1 MVMNTDSLTQV
12 KLLKMSG
19 MVKTFP
25 GVKALRGVTVELFK
39 GEILALLGENGAGK
53 STLIKILAGAFQPD
67 AGVIFIDGK
76 QLKIKGPADSR
87 NAGIAVIHQEFS
99 LVAGLNA
106 IENIFLAKPLQTY
119 SVIHLQQEYS
129 KAKELL
135 AKLGADFDPRTPC
148 RLLSVAQMQL
158 VEIAKALSDKASIL
172 VLDEPTA
179 ALTPRETSR
188 LFILLDQ
195 LKKVGMGIIYVSHR
209 LDEVFKIADRMQVLR
224 DGAEVATSAANAT
237 TQSQIIKWM
246 VGREIEPSRISKNE
260 GAGKVVIRALGLTH
274 GLKVRNVSLEI
285 CEGEILGLTGLVG
298 SGRTEVAR
306 ILAGADIPEKG
317 EISIEGRKLNLRSV
331 REAIGEGIFLLT
343 EDRKNQG
350 LFLNRPVHENFSI
363 ASLFRFAYFG
373 MINKAREMKA
383 FLSHKD
389 SMGIRVASPLI
400 KVGNLSGGN
409 QQKVLLARWLERKGK
424 VFLLDEPT
432 RGVDVGAK
440 EEIYLLLRKLA
451 AAGNAILL
459 ISSELPEVL
468 ALSDRI
474 LVMHEGRIQGEI
486 TDVAKATQE
495 QIMELAIQ

>member
-1 MVMNTDSLTQV
+1 MNPEPLKQI
-12 KLLKMSG
+12 KLLKMVG

-25 GVKALRGVTVELFK
+25 GVKALRGVTVELAK

-67 AGVIFIDGK
+67 TGDIFVDGQ
-76 QLKIKGPADSR
+76 QLKMQGPTDSR

-99 LVAGLNA
+99 LIAGLTA
-106 IENIFLAKPLQTY
+106 SENIFLAKPLQTY
-119 SVIHLQQEYS
+119 SFIHLQQEYV

-135 AKLGADFDPRTPC
+135 DKLGADFDPRTPC

-195 LKKVGMGIIYVSHR
+195 LKKSGLGIIYVSHR
-209 LDEVFKIADRMQVLR
+209 LDEVFQIADRMQVLR
-224 DGAEVATSAANAT
+224 DGAEVATTAANAT
-237 TQSQIIKWM
+237 TQTQIIKWM
-246 VGREIEPSRISKNE
+246 VGRDIEQSGVSKKE
-260 GAGKVVIRALGLTH
+260 VSGKVVMSAKGLTK
-274 GLKVRNVSLEI
+274 GVKVKNVSLEI
-285 CEGEILGLTGLVG
+285 REGEILGLTGLVG

-331 REAIGEGIFLLT
+331 SEAISQGIFLLT

-350 LFLNRPVHENFSI
+350 LFLDRPVHENFSI

-373 MINKAREMKA
+373 MINKAKEIKA
-383 FLSHKD
+383 FLNHKD
-389 SMGIRVASPLI
+389 SMGIRVSSPLI
-400 KVGNLSGGN
+400 RVGNLSGGN
-409 QQKVLLARWLERKGK
+409 QQKVLLARWLERKGR

-451 AAGNAILL
+451 AEGNAILL

-474 LVMHEGRIQGEI
+474 LVMHEGQIKGEI
-486 TDVAKATQE
+486 KDVANATQE

>member
-1 MVMNTDSLTQV
+1 MNPETLKQTI
-12 KLLKMSG
+12 LLKMVG

-25 GVKALRGVTVELFK
+25 GVKALRGVTVELAK

-67 AGVIFIDGK
+67 TGDIFVDGQ
-76 QLKIKGPADSR
+76 QLKMQGPSDSR

-99 LVAGLNA
+99 LIAGLSA
-106 IENIFLAKPLQTY
+106 SENIFLAKPLQTY
-119 SVIHLQQEYS
+119 SFIHLQQEYV

-135 AKLGADFDPRTPC
+135 DKLGADFDPRTPC

-195 LKKVGMGIIYVSHR
+195 LKKSGMGIIYVSHR
-209 LDEVFKIADRMQVLR
+209 LDEVFQIADRMQVLR
-224 DGAEVATSAANAT
+224 DGAEVATTAANAT
-237 TQSQIIKWM
+237 TQTQIIKWM
-246 VGREIEPSRISKNE
+246 VGRDIEQSGVSKKE
-260 GAGKVVIRALGLTH
+260 VGGKVVMSAKGLTK
-274 GLKVRNVSLEI
+274 GVKVKNVSLEI
-285 CEGEILGLTGLVG
+285 REGEILGLTGLVG

-331 REAIGEGIFLLT
+331 SEAIGLGIFLLT

-350 LFLNRPVHENFSI
+350 LFLDRPVHENFSI

-373 MINKAREMKA
+373 MINKAREIKA

-389 SMGIRVASPLI
+389 SMGIRVSSPLI
-400 KVGNLSGGN
+400 RVGNLSGGN

-451 AAGNAILL
+451 AEGNAILL

-474 LVMHEGRIQGEI
+474 LVMHEGQIKGEI
-486 TDVAKATQE
+486 KDVAKATQE

>member
-1 MVMNTDSLTQV
+1 MNPETLKQTI
-12 KLLKMSG
+12 LLKMVG

-25 GVKALRGVTVELFK
+25 GVKALRGVTVELAK

-67 AGVIFIDGK
+67 TGDIFVDGQ
-76 QLKIKGPADSR
+76 QLKMQGPSDSR

-99 LVAGLNA
+99 LVAGLSA
-106 IENIFLAKPLQTY
+106 SENIFLAKPLQTY
-119 SVIHLQQEYS
+119 SFIHLQQEYV

-135 AKLGADFDPRTPC
+135 DKLGADFDPRTMC
-148 RLLSVAQMQL
+148 KRLSVAQMQL

-195 LKKVGMGIIYVSHR
+195 LKKSGMGIIYVSHR
-209 LDEVFKIADRMQVLR
+209 LDEVFQIADRMQVLR
-224 DGAEVATSAANAT
+224 DGAEVATTAANAT
-237 TQSQIIKWM
+237 TQTQIIKWM
-246 VGREIEPSRISKNE
+246 VGRDIEQSGVSKKE
-260 GAGKVVIRALGLTH
+260 VGGKVALSAKGLTN
-274 GLKVRNVSLEI
+274 GVKVKNVSLEI
-285 CEGEILGLTGLVG
+285 REGEILGLTGLVG

-331 REAIGEGIFLLT
+331 SEAIGLGIFLLT

-350 LFLNRPVHENFSI
+350 LFLDRPVHENFSI

-373 MINKAREMKA
+373 MINKAREIKA

-389 SMGIRVASPLI
+389 SMGIRVSSPLI
-400 KVGNLSGGN
+400 RVGNLSGGN

-451 AAGNAILL
+451 AEGNAILL

-474 LVMHEGRIQGEI
+474 LVMHEGQIKGEI
-486 TDVAKATQE
+486 KDVAKATQE

>member
-1 MVMNTDSLTQV
+1 MNPETLKQTI
-12 KLLKMSG
+12 LLKMVG

-25 GVKALRGVTVELFK
+25 GVKALRGVTVELAK

-67 AGVIFIDGK
+67 TGDIFVDGQ
-76 QLKIKGPADSR
+76 QLKMQGPADSR

-99 LVAGLNA
+99 LIAGLSA

-119 SVIHLQQEYS
+119 SFIHLQQEYV

-135 AKLGADFDPRTPC
+135 DKLGADFDPRTPC

-195 LKKVGMGIIYVSHR
+195 LKKSGMGIIYVSHR
-209 LDEVFKIADRMQVLR
+209 LDEVFQIADRMQVLR
-224 DGAEVATSAANAT
+224 DGAEVATTAANAT
-237 TQSQIIKWM
+237 TQTQIIKWM
-246 VGREIEPSRISKNE
+246 VGRDIEQSGVSKKE
-260 GAGKVVIRALGLTH
+260 VGGKVVLSAKGLTK
-274 GLKVRNVSLEI
+274 GVKVKNVSLEI
-285 CEGEILGLTGLVG
+285 REGEILGLTGLVG

-317 EISIEGRKLNLRSV
+317 EISIAGRKLNLRSV
-331 REAIGEGIFLLT
+331 SEAIGLGIFLLT

-350 LFLNRPVHENFSI
+350 LFLDRPVHENFSI

-373 MINKAREMKA
+373 IINKAKEIKA
-383 FLSHKD
+383 FLNHKD
-389 SMGIRVASPLI
+389 SMGIRVSSPLI
-400 KVGNLSGGN
+400 RVGNLSGGN

-451 AAGNAILL
+451 AEGNAILL

-474 LVMHEGRIQGEI
+474 LVMHEGQIKGEI
-486 TDVAKATQE
+486 KDVAKATQE

>member
-1 MVMNTDSLTQV
+1 MNPETLKQTR
-12 KLLKMSG
+12 LLKMVG

-25 GVKALRGVTVELFK
+25 GVKALRGVTVELAK

-67 AGVIFIDGK
+67 TGDIFVDGQ
-76 QLKIKGPADSR
+76 QLKMQGPADSR

-99 LVAGLNA
+99 LIASLSA
-106 IENIFLAKPLQTY
+106 SENIFLAKPLQTY

-135 AKLGADFDPRTPC
+135 HKLGADFDPRTPC
-148 RLLSVAQMQL
+148 KLLSVAQMQL

-195 LKKVGMGIIYVSHR
+195 LKKSGMGIIYVSHR
-209 LDEVFKIADRMQVLR
+209 LDEVFQIADRMQVLR
-224 DGAEVATSAANAT
+224 DGAEVATTAANAT
-237 TQSQIIKWM
+237 TQTQIIKWM
-246 VGREIEPSRISKNE
+246 VGRDIEQSGVSKKE
-260 GAGKVVIRALGLTH
+260 VSGKVVISAKGLTN
-274 GLKVRNVSLEI
+274 GVKVKNVSLEI
-285 CEGEILGLTGLVG
+285 REGEILGLTGLVG

-317 EISIEGRKLNLRSV
+317 EISFDGRKLNLRSV
-331 REAIGEGIFLLT
+331 SEAIGQGIFLLT

-350 LFLNRPVHENFSI
+350 LFLDRPVHENFSI

-373 MINKAREMKA
+373 MINKAREIKA

-389 SMGIRVASPLI
+389 SMGIRVSSPLI
-400 KVGNLSGGN
+400 RVGNLSGGN

-451 AAGNAILL
+451 AEGNAILL

-474 LVMHEGRIQGEI
+474 LVMHEGQIKGEI
-486 TDVAKATQE
+486 NDVANATQE

>member
-1 MVMNTDSLTQV
+1 MNPETLKQT
-12 KLLKMSG
+12 KLLEMVG

-25 GVKALRGVTVELFK
+25 GVKALRGVTVELAK

-67 AGVIFIDGK
+67 TGDIFVDGQ
-76 QLKIKGPADSR
+76 QLKMQGPADSR

-99 LVAGLNA
+99 LIAGLSA

-119 SVIHLQQEYS
+119 SFIHLQQEYV

-135 AKLGADFDPRTPC
+135 DKLGADFDPRTPC

-195 LKKVGMGIIYVSHR
+195 LKKSGMGIIYVSHR
-209 LDEVFKIADRMQVLR
+209 LDEVFQIADRMQVLR
-224 DGAEVATSAANAT
+224 DGAEVATTAANAT
-237 TQSQIIKWM
+237 TQTQIIKWM
-246 VGREIEPSRISKNE
+246 VGRDIEQSGVSKKE
-260 GAGKVVIRALGLTH
+260 VGGKVALSAKGLTK
-274 GLKVRNVSLEI
+274 GAKVKNVSLEI
-285 CEGEILGLTGLVG
+285 REGEILGLTGLVG

-306 ILAGADIPEKG
+306 ILAGADMPEKG

-331 REAIGEGIFLLT
+331 SEAIGQGIFLLT

-350 LFLNRPVHENFSI
+350 LFLDRPVHENFSI

-373 MINKAREMKA
+373 MINKAREIKA

-389 SMGIRVASPLI
+389 SMGIRVSSPLI
-400 KVGNLSGGN
+400 RVGNLSGGN

-451 AAGNAILL
+451 AEGNAILL

-474 LVMHEGRIQGEI
+474 LVMHEGQIKGEI
-486 TDVAKATQE
+486 KDVAKATQE

>member
-1 MVMNTDSLTQV
+1 MNPETLKQTR
-12 KLLKMSG
+12 LLKMVG

-25 GVKALRGVTVELFK
+25 GVKALRGVTVELAK

-67 AGVIFIDGK
+67 TGDIFVDGQ
-76 QLKIKGPADSR
+76 QLKMQGPSDSR

-99 LVAGLNA
+99 LIAGLSA
-106 IENIFLAKPLQTY
+106 SENIFLAKPLQTY
-119 SVIHLQQEYS
+119 SFIHLQQEYS

-135 AKLGADFDPRTPC
+135 DKLGADFDPRTPC

-195 LKKVGMGIIYVSHR
+195 LKKSGMGIIYVSHR
-209 LDEVFKIADRMQVLR
+209 LDEVFQIADRMQVLR
-224 DGAEVATSAANAT
+224 DGAEVATTAANAT
-237 TQSQIIKWM
+237 TQTQIIKWM
-246 VGREIEPSRISKNE
+246 VGRDIEQSGVSKNE
-260 GAGKVVIRALGLTH
+260 VGGKVVLSAKGLTN
-274 GLKVRNVSLEI
+274 GVKVKNVSLEI
-285 CEGEILGLTGLVG
+285 REGEILGLTGLVG

-306 ILAGADIPEKG
+306 ILAGADIPENG

-331 REAIGEGIFLLT
+331 SEAIGQGIFLLT

-350 LFLNRPVHENFSI
+350 LFLDRPVHENFSI

-373 MINKAREMKA
+373 MINKAREIKA

-389 SMGIRVASPLI
+389 SMGIRVSSPLI
-400 KVGNLSGGN
+400 RVGNLSGGN

-451 AAGNAILL
+451 AEGNAILL

-474 LVMHEGRIQGEI
+474 LVMHEGQIKGEI
-486 TDVAKATQE
+486 KDVAKATQE

>member
-1 MVMNTDSLTQV
+1 MNPETLKQT
-12 KLLKMSG
+12 KLLEMVG

-25 GVKALRGVTVELFK
+25 GVKALRGVTIELAK

-67 AGVIFIDGK
+67 TGDIFVDGH
-76 QLKIKGPADSR
+76 QLKMQGPADSR
-87 NAGIAVIHQEFS
+87 NAGIAVIHQEFA
-99 LVAGLNA
+99 LVAGLSA
-106 IENIFLAKPLQTY
+106 SENIFLAKPLQTY
-119 SVIHLQQEYS
+119 SFIHLQQEYN

-135 AKLGADFDPRTPC
+135 DKLGADFDPRTPC

-188 LFILLDQ
+188 LFILLNQ
-195 LKKVGMGIIYVSHR
+195 LKKSGMGIIYVSHR
-209 LDEVFKIADRMQVLR
+209 LDEVFQIADRMQVLR
-224 DGAEVATSAANAT
+224 DGAEVATTAANAT
-237 TQSQIIKWM
+237 TQTQIIKWM
-246 VGREIEPSRISKNE
+246 VGRDIEQSGVSKKE
-260 GAGKVVIRALGLTH
+260 VGGKVAFSAKGLTK
-274 GLKVRNVSLEI
+274 GVKVKNVSLEI
-285 CEGEILGLTGLVG
+285 REGEILGLTGLVG

-306 ILAGADIPEKG
+306 ILAGADMPEKG

-331 REAIGEGIFLLT
+331 SEAIGQGIFLLT

-350 LFLNRPVHENFSI
+350 LFLDRPVHENFSI

-373 MINKAREMKA
+373 MINKAREIKA
-383 FLSHKD
+383 FLNHKD
-389 SMGIRVASPLI
+389 SMGIRVSSPLI
-400 KVGNLSGGN
+400 RVGNLSGGN

-451 AAGNAILL
+451 AEGNAILL
-459 ISSELPEVL
+459 ISSELLEVL

-474 LVMHEGRIQGEI
+474 LVMHEGQIKGEI
-486 TDVAKATQE
+486 KDVAKATQE
-495 QIMELAIQ
+495 QIMEIAIQ

>member
-1 MVMNTDSLTQV
+1 MNPETLKQTI
-12 KLLKMSG
+12 LLKMVG

-25 GVKALRGVTVELFK
+25 GVKALRGVTVELAK

-67 AGVIFIDGK
+67 TGDIFVDGQ
-76 QLKIKGPADSR
+76 QLKMQGPADSR

-99 LVAGLNA
+99 LIAGLSA
-106 IENIFLAKPLQTY
+106 SENIFLAKPLQTY
-119 SVIHLQQEYS
+119 SFIHLQQEYV

-135 AKLGADFDPRTPC
+135 DKLGADFDPRTPC

-195 LKKVGMGIIYVSHR
+195 LKKSGMGIIYVSHR
-209 LDEVFKIADRMQVLR
+209 LDEVFQIADRMQVLR
-224 DGAEVATSAANAT
+224 DGAEVATTAANAT
-237 TQSQIIKWM
+237 TQTQIIKWM
-246 VGREIEPSRISKNE
+246 VGRDIEQSGVSKKE
-260 GAGKVVIRALGLTH
+260 VGGKVVMSAKGLTK
-274 GLKVRNVSLEI
+274 GVKVKNVSLEI
-285 CEGEILGLTGLVG
+285 REGEILGLTGLVG

-331 REAIGEGIFLLT
+331 SEAIGLGIFLLT

-350 LFLNRPVHENFSI
+350 LFLDRPVHENFSI

-373 MINKAREMKA
+373 MINKAREIKA
-383 FLSHKD
+383 FLNHKD
-389 SMGIRVASPLI
+389 SMGIRVSSPLI
-400 KVGNLSGGN
+400 RVGNLSGGN

-451 AAGNAILL
+451 AEGNAILL

-474 LVMHEGRIQGEI
+474 LVMHEGQIKGEI
-486 TDVAKATQE
+486 KDVAKATQE

>member
-1 MVMNTDSLTQV
+1 MNPEPLKQI
-12 KLLKMSG
+12 KLLKMVG

-25 GVKALRGVTVELFK
+25 GVKALRGVTVELAK

-67 AGVIFIDGK
+67 TGDIFVDGQ
-76 QLKIKGPADSR
+76 QLKMQGPTDSR

-99 LVAGLNA
+99 LIAGLTA
-106 IENIFLAKPLQTY
+106 SENIFLAKPLQTY
-119 SVIHLQQEYS
+119 SFIHLQQEYV

-135 AKLGADFDPRTPC
+135 DKLGADFDPRTPC
-148 RLLSVAQMQL
+148 RLLSVAQMQI

-195 LKKVGMGIIYVSHR
+195 LKKSGLGIIYVSHR
-209 LDEVFKIADRMQVLR
+209 LDEVFQIADRMQVLR
-224 DGAEVATSAANAT
+224 DGAEVATTAANAT
-237 TQSQIIKWM
+237 TQTQIIKWM
-246 VGREIEPSRISKNE
+246 VGRDIEQSGVSKKE
-260 GAGKVVIRALGLTH
+260 VSGKVVMSAKGLTK
-274 GLKVRNVSLEI
+274 GVKVKNVSLEI
-285 CEGEILGLTGLVG
+285 REGEILGLTGLVG

-331 REAIGEGIFLLT
+331 SEAISQGIFLLT

-350 LFLNRPVHENFSI
+350 LFLDRPVHENFSI

-373 MINKAREMKA
+373 MINKAKEIKA
-383 FLSHKD
+383 FLNHKD
-389 SMGIRVASPLI
+389 SMGIRVSSPLI
-400 KVGNLSGGN
+400 RVGNLSGGN
-409 QQKVLLARWLERKGK
+409 QQKVLLARWLERKGR

-451 AAGNAILL
+451 AEGNAILL

-474 LVMHEGRIQGEI
+474 LVMHEGQIKGEI
-486 TDVAKATQE
+486 KDVAKATQE

>member
-1 MVMNTDSLTQV
+1 MNPQTLKQTR
-12 KLLKMSG
+12 LLKMVG

-25 GVKALRGVTVELFK
+25 GVKALRGVTVELAK

-67 AGVIFIDGK
+67 TGDIFVDGQ
-76 QLKIKGPADSR
+76 QLKMQGPADSR

-99 LVAGLNA
+99 LIAGLSA
-106 IENIFLAKPLQTY
+106 SENIFLAKPLQTY
-119 SVIHLQQEYS
+119 SVIHLQQEYV

-135 AKLGADFDPRTPC
+135 DKLGADFDPRTPC

-195 LKKVGMGIIYVSHR
+195 LKKSGMGIIYVSHR
-209 LDEVFKIADRMQVLR
+209 LDEVFQIADRMQVLR
-224 DGAEVATSAANAT
+224 DGAEVATTAANAT
-237 TQSQIIKWM
+237 TQTQIIKWM
-246 VGREIEPSRISKNE
+246 VGRDIEQSGVSKNE
-260 GAGKVVIRALGLTH
+260 VSGKVVISAKGLTN
-274 GLKVRNVSLEI
+274 GVKVKNVSLEI
-285 CEGEILGLTGLVG
+285 REGEILGLTGLVG

-331 REAIGEGIFLLT
+331 SEAIGQGIFLLT

-350 LFLNRPVHENFSI
+350 LFLDRPVHENFSI

-373 MINKAREMKA
+373 MINKAREIKA

-389 SMGIRVASPLI
+389 SMGIRVSSPLI
-400 KVGNLSGGN
+400 RVGNLSGGN

-451 AAGNAILL
+451 AEGNAILL

-474 LVMHEGRIQGEI
+474 LVMHEGQIKGEI
-486 TDVAKATQE
+486 KDVANATQE

>member
-1 MVMNTDSLTQV
+1 MNPETLKQTI
-12 KLLKMSG
+12 LLKMVG

-25 GVKALRGVTVELFK
+25 GVKALRGVTVELAK

-67 AGVIFIDGK
+67 TGDIFVDGQ
-76 QLKIKGPADSR
+76 QLKMQGPSDSR

-99 LVAGLNA
+99 LIAGLSA
-106 IENIFLAKPLQTY
+106 SENIFLAKPLQTY
-119 SVIHLQQEYS
+119 SFIHLQQEYV

-135 AKLGADFDPRTPC
+135 DKLGADFDPRTPC

-195 LKKVGMGIIYVSHR
+195 LKKSGMGIIYVSHR
-209 LDEVFKIADRMQVLR
+209 LDEVFQIADRMQVLR
-224 DGAEVATSAANAT
+224 DGAEVATTAANAT
-237 TQSQIIKWM
+237 TQTQIIKWM
-246 VGREIEPSRISKNE
+246 VGRDIEQSGVSKKE
-260 GAGKVVIRALGLTH
+260 VGGKVVMSAKGLTK
-274 GLKVRNVSLEI
+274 GVKVKNVSLEI
-285 CEGEILGLTGLVG
+285 REGEILGLTGLVG

-331 REAIGEGIFLLT
+331 SEAIGLGIFLLT

-350 LFLNRPVHENFSI
+350 LFLDRPVHENFSI

-373 MINKAREMKA
+373 MINKAREIKA
-383 FLSHKD
+383 FLNHKD
-389 SMGIRVASPLI
+389 SMGIRVSSPLI
-400 KVGNLSGGN
+400 RVGNLSGGN

-451 AAGNAILL
+451 AEGNAILL

-474 LVMHEGRIQGEI
+474 LVMHEGQIKGEI
-486 TDVAKATQE
+486 KDVAKATQE

>member
-1 MVMNTDSLTQV
+1 MNPETLKQT
-12 KLLKMSG
+12 KLLEMVG

-25 GVKALRGVTVELFK
+25 GVKALRGVTVELAK

-67 AGVIFIDGK
+67 TGDMFVDGQ
-76 QLKIKGPADSR
+76 QLKMQGPADSR
-87 NAGIAVIHQEFS
+87 NAGIAVIHQEFA
-99 LVAGLNA
+99 LVAGLSA
-106 IENIFLAKPLQTY
+106 SENIFLAKPLQTY
-119 SVIHLQQEYS
+119 SFIHLQQEYN

-135 AKLGADFDPRTPC
+135 DKLGADFDPRTPC

-195 LKKVGMGIIYVSHR
+195 LKKSGMGIIYVSHR
-209 LDEVFKIADRMQVLR
+209 LDEVFQIADRMQVLR
-224 DGAEVATSAANAT
+224 DGAEVATTAANST
-237 TQSQIIKWM
+237 TQTQIIKWM
-246 VGREIEPSRISKNE
+246 VGRDIEQSGVSKKE
-260 GAGKVVIRALGLTH
+260 VGGKVALCAKGLTN
-274 GLKVRNVSLEI
+274 GVKVKNVSLEI
-285 CEGEILGLTGLVG
+285 REGEILGLTGLVG

-331 REAIGEGIFLLT
+331 SEAIGQGIFLLT

-350 LFLNRPVHENFSI
+350 LFLDRPVHENFSI

-373 MINKAREMKA
+373 MINKAREIKA
-383 FLSHKD
+383 FLNHKD
-389 SMGIRVASPLI
+389 SMGIRVSSPLI
-400 KVGNLSGGN
+400 RVGNLSGGN

-451 AAGNAILL
+451 AEGNAILL
-459 ISSELPEVL
+459 ISSELLEVL

-474 LVMHEGRIQGEI
+474 LVMHEGQIKGEI
-486 TDVAKATQE
+486 KDVAKATQE
-495 QIMELAIQ
+495 QIMEIAIQ

>member
-1 MVMNTDSLTQV
+1 MNPEPLKQI
-12 KLLKMSG
+12 KLLKMVG

-25 GVKALRGVTVELFK
+25 GVKALRGVTVELAK

-67 AGVIFIDGK
+67 TGDIFVDGQ
-76 QLKIKGPADSR
+76 QLKMQGPTDSR

-99 LVAGLNA
+99 LIAGLTA
-106 IENIFLAKPLQTY
+106 SENIFLAKPLQTY
-119 SVIHLQQEYS
+119 SFIHLQQEYV

-135 AKLGADFDPRTPC
+135 DKLGADFDPRTPC
-148 RLLSVAQMQL
+148 RLLSVAQMQI

-195 LKKVGMGIIYVSHR
+195 LKKSGLGIIYVSHR
-209 LDEVFKIADRMQVLR
+209 LDEVFQIADRMQVLR
-224 DGAEVATSAANAT
+224 DGAEVATTAANAT
-237 TQSQIIKWM
+237 TQTQIIKWM
-246 VGREIEPSRISKNE
+246 VGRDIEQSGVSKKE
-260 GAGKVVIRALGLTH
+260 VSGKVVMSAKGLTK
-274 GLKVRNVSLEI
+274 GVKVKNVSLEI
-285 CEGEILGLTGLVG
+285 REGEILGLTGLVG

-331 REAIGEGIFLLT
+331 SEAISQGIFLLT

-350 LFLNRPVHENFSI
+350 LFLDRPVHENFSI

-373 MINKAREMKA
+373 MINKAKEIKA
-383 FLSHKD
+383 FLNHKD
-389 SMGIRVASPLI
+389 SMGIRVSSPLI
-400 KVGNLSGGN
+400 RVGNLSGGN
-409 QQKVLLARWLERKGK
+409 QQKVLLARWLERKGR

-451 AAGNAILL
+451 AEGNAILL

-474 LVMHEGRIQGEI
+474 LVMHEGQIKGEI
-486 TDVAKATQE
+486 KDVANATQE

>member
-1 MVMNTDSLTQV
+1 MNPETLKQTI
-12 KLLKMSG
+12 LLKMVG

-25 GVKALRGVTVELFK
+25 GVKALRGVTVELAK

-67 AGVIFIDGK
+67 TGDIFVDGQ
-76 QLKIKGPADSR
+76 QLKMQGPADSR
-87 NAGIAVIHQEFS
+87 NAGIAVIHQEFA
-99 LVAGLNA
+99 LVAGLSA
-106 IENIFLAKPLQTY
+106 SENIFLAKPLQTY
-119 SVIHLQQEYS
+119 SFIHLQQEYV

-135 AKLGADFDPRTPC
+135 DKLGADFDPRTPC

-188 LFILLDQ
+188 LFILLNQ
-195 LKKVGMGIIYVSHR
+195 LKKSGMGIIYVSHR
-209 LDEVFKIADRMQVLR
+209 LDEVFQIADRMQVLR
-224 DGAEVATSAANAT
+224 DGAEVATTAANAT
-237 TQSQIIKWM
+237 TQTQIIKWM
-246 VGREIEPSRISKNE
+246 VGRDIEQSGVSKKE
-260 GAGKVVIRALGLTH
+260 VGGKVVMSAKGLTK
-274 GLKVRNVSLEI
+274 GVKVKNVSLEI
-285 CEGEILGLTGLVG
+285 REGEILGLTGLVG

-331 REAIGEGIFLLT
+331 SEAIGLGIFLLT

-350 LFLNRPVHENFSI
+350 LFLDRPVHENFSI

-373 MINKAREMKA
+373 MINKAREIKA
-383 FLSHKD
+383 FLNHKD
-389 SMGIRVASPLI
+389 SMGIRVSSPLI
-400 KVGNLSGGN
+400 RVGNLSGGN

-451 AAGNAILL
+451 AEGNAILL

-474 LVMHEGRIQGEI
+474 LVMHEGQIKGEI
-486 TDVAKATQE
+486 KDVAKATQE

>member
-1 MVMNTDSLTQV
+1 MNPETLKQT
-12 KLLKMSG
+12 KLLEMVG

-25 GVKALRGVTVELFK
+25 GVKALRGVTIELAK

-67 AGVIFIDGK
+67 TGDIFVDGH
-76 QLKIKGPADSR
+76 QLKMQGPADSR
-87 NAGIAVIHQEFS
+87 NAGIAVIHQEFA
-99 LVAGLNA
+99 LVAGLSA
-106 IENIFLAKPLQTY
+106 SENIFLAKPLQTY
-119 SVIHLQQEYS
+119 SFIHLQQEYN

-135 AKLGADFDPRTPC
+135 DKLGADFDPRTPC

-188 LFILLDQ
+188 LFILLNQ
-195 LKKVGMGIIYVSHR
+195 LKKSGMGIIYVSHR
-209 LDEVFKIADRMQVLR
+209 LDEVFQIADRMQVLR
-224 DGAEVATSAANAT
+224 DGAEVATTAANAT
-237 TQSQIIKWM
+237 TQTQIIKWM
-246 VGREIEPSRISKNE
+246 VGRDIEQSGVSKKE
-260 GAGKVVIRALGLTH
+260 VGGKVAFSAKGLTK
-274 GLKVRNVSLEI
+274 GVKVKNVSLEI
-285 CEGEILGLTGLVG
+285 REGEILGLTGLVG

-331 REAIGEGIFLLT
+331 SEAIDQGIFLLT

-350 LFLNRPVHENFSI
+350 LFLDRPVHENFSI

-373 MINKAREMKA
+373 MINKAREIKA
-383 FLSHKD
+383 FLNHKD
-389 SMGIRVASPLI
+389 SMGIRVSSPLI
-400 KVGNLSGGN
+400 RVGNLSGGN

-451 AAGNAILL
+451 AEGNAILL
-459 ISSELPEVL
+459 ISSELLEVL

-474 LVMHEGRIQGEI
+474 LVMHEGQIKGEI
-486 TDVAKATQE
+486 KDVAKATQE

>member
-1 MVMNTDSLTQV
+1 MNPEPLKQT
-12 KLLKMSG
+12 KLLEMVG

-25 GVKALRGVTVELFK
+25 GVKALRGVTVELAK

-67 AGVIFIDGK
+67 TGDIFVDGQ
-76 QLKIKGPADSR
+76 QLKMQGPTDSR

-99 LVAGLNA
+99 LIAGLTA
-106 IENIFLAKPLQTY
+106 SENIFLAKPLQTY
-119 SVIHLQQEYS
+119 SFIHLQQEYV

-135 AKLGADFDPRTPC
+135 DKLGADFDPRTPC
-148 RLLSVAQMQL
+148 RLLSVAQMQI

-195 LKKVGMGIIYVSHR
+195 LKKSGLGIIYVSHR
-209 LDEVFKIADRMQVLR
+209 LDEVFQIADRMQVLR
-224 DGAEVATSAANAT
+224 DGAEVATTAANAT
-237 TQSQIIKWM
+237 TQTQIIKWM
-246 VGREIEPSRISKNE
+246 VGRDIEQSGVSKKE
-260 GAGKVVIRALGLTH
+260 VSGKVVMSAKGLTK
-274 GLKVRNVSLEI
+274 GVKVKNVSLEI
-285 CEGEILGLTGLVG
+285 REGEILGLTGLVG

-331 REAIGEGIFLLT
+331 TEAIGQGIFLLT

-350 LFLNRPVHENFSI
+350 LFLDRPVHENFSI

-373 MINKAREMKA
+373 MINKAKEIKA
-383 FLSHKD
+383 FLNHKD
-389 SMGIRVASPLI
+389 SMGIRVSSPLI
-400 KVGNLSGGN
+400 RVGNLSGGN
-409 QQKVLLARWLERKGK
+409 QQKVLLARWLERKGR

-451 AAGNAILL
+451 AEGNAILL

-474 LVMHEGRIQGEI
+474 LVMHEGQIKGEI
-486 TDVAKATQE
+486 KDVAKATQE

>member
-1 MVMNTDSLTQV
+1 MNPEPLKQI
-12 KLLKMSG
+12 KLLKMVG

-25 GVKALRGVTVELFK
+25 GVKALRGVTVELAK

-67 AGVIFIDGK
+67 TGDIFVDGQ
-76 QLKIKGPADSR
+76 QLKMQGPTDSR

-99 LVAGLNA
+99 LIAGLTA
-106 IENIFLAKPLQTY
+106 SENIFLAKPLQTY
-119 SVIHLQQEYS
+119 SFIHLQQEYV

-135 AKLGADFDPRTPC
+135 DKLGADFDPRTPC

-195 LKKVGMGIIYVSHR
+195 LKKSGLGIIYVSHR
-209 LDEVFKIADRMQVLR
+209 LDEVFQIADRMQVLR
-224 DGAEVATSAANAT
+224 DGAEVATTAANAT
-237 TQSQIIKWM
+237 TQTQIIKWM
-246 VGREIEPSRISKNE
+246 VGRDIEQSGVSKKE
-260 GAGKVVIRALGLTH
+260 VSGKVVMSAKGLTK
-274 GLKVRNVSLEI
+274 GVKVKNVSLEI
-285 CEGEILGLTGLVG
+285 REGEILGLTGLVG

-331 REAIGEGIFLLT
+331 SEAISQGIFLLT

-350 LFLNRPVHENFSI
+350 LFLDRPVHENFSI

-373 MINKAREMKA
+373 MINKAKEIKA
-383 FLSHKD
+383 FLNHKD
-389 SMGIRVASPLI
+389 SMGIRVSSPLI
-400 KVGNLSGGN
+400 RVVNLSGGN
-409 QQKVLLARWLERKGK
+409 QQKVLLARWLERKGR

-451 AAGNAILL
+451 AEGNAILL

-474 LVMHEGRIQGEI
+474 LVMHEGQIKGEI
-486 TDVAKATQE
+486 KDVAKATQE

>member
-1 MVMNTDSLTQV
+1 MNPETLKQTR
-12 KLLKMSG
+12 LLKMVG

-25 GVKALRGVTVELFK
+25 GVKALRGVTVELAK

-67 AGVIFIDGK
+67 TGDIFVDGQ
-76 QLKIKGPADSR
+76 QLKMQGPADSR

-99 LVAGLNA
+99 LIAGLSA
-106 IENIFLAKPLQTY
+106 SENIFLAKPLQTY
-119 SVIHLQQEYS
+119 SFIHLQQEYS

-135 AKLGADFDPRTPC
+135 DKLGADFDPRTPC

-195 LKKVGMGIIYVSHR
+195 LKKSGMGIIYVSHR
-209 LDEVFKIADRMQVLR
+209 LDEVFQIADRMQVLR
-224 DGAEVATSAANAT
+224 DGAEVATTAANAT
-237 TQSQIIKWM
+237 TQTQIIKWM
-246 VGREIEPSRISKNE
+246 VGRDIEQSGVSKNE
-260 GAGKVVIRALGLTH
+260 VSGKVVISAKGLTN
-274 GLKVRNVSLEI
+274 GVKVKNVSLEI
-285 CEGEILGLTGLVG
+285 REGEILGLTGLVG

-331 REAIGEGIFLLT
+331 SEAIGQGIFLLT

-350 LFLNRPVHENFSI
+350 LFLDRPVHENFSI

-373 MINKAREMKA
+373 MINKAREIKA

-389 SMGIRVASPLI
+389 SMGIRVSSPLI
-400 KVGNLSGGN
+400 RVGNLSGGN
-409 QQKVLLARWLERKGK
+409 QQKVLLARWLERKGR

-451 AAGNAILL
+451 AEGNAILL

-474 LVMHEGRIQGEI
+474 LVMHEGQIKGEI
-486 TDVAKATQE
+486 KDVANATQE

>member
-1 MVMNTDSLTQV
+1 MNPETLKQT
-12 KLLKMSG
+12 KLLEMVG

-25 GVKALRGVTVELFK
+25 GVKALRGVTVELAK

-67 AGVIFIDGK
+67 TGDIFVDGH
-76 QLKIKGPADSR
+76 QLKMQGPADSR
-87 NAGIAVIHQEFS
+87 NAGIAVIHQEFA
-99 LVAGLNA
+99 LVAGLSA
-106 IENIFLAKPLQTY
+106 SENIFLAKPLQTY
-119 SVIHLQQEYS
+119 SFIHLQQEYN

-135 AKLGADFDPRTPC
+135 DKLGADFDPRTPC

-188 LFILLDQ
+188 LFILLNQ
-195 LKKVGMGIIYVSHR
+195 LKKSGMGIIYVSHR
-209 LDEVFKIADRMQVLR
+209 LDEVFQIADRMQVLR
-224 DGAEVATSAANAT
+224 DGAEVATTAANAT
-237 TQSQIIKWM
+237 TQTQIIKWM
-246 VGREIEPSRISKNE
+246 VGRDIEQSGVSKKE
-260 GAGKVVIRALGLTH
+260 VGGKVALSAKGLTK
-274 GLKVRNVSLEI
+274 GFKVKNVSLEI
-285 CEGEILGLTGLVG
+285 REGEILGLTGLVG

-331 REAIGEGIFLLT
+331 SEAIGQGIFLLT

-350 LFLNRPVHENFSI
+350 LFLDRPVHENFSI

-373 MINKAREMKA
+373 MINKAREIKA
-383 FLSHKD
+383 FLNHKD
-389 SMGIRVASPLI
+389 SMGIRVSSPLI
-400 KVGNLSGGN
+400 RVGNLSGGN

-451 AAGNAILL
+451 AEGNAILL

-474 LVMHEGRIQGEI
+474 LVMHEGQIKGEI
-486 TDVAKATQE
+486 KDVAKATQE

>member
-1 MVMNTDSLTQV
+1 MNPEPLKQI
-12 KLLKMSG
+12 KLLKMVG

-25 GVKALRGVTVELFK
+25 GVKALRGVTVELAK

-67 AGVIFIDGK
+67 TGDIFVDGQ
-76 QLKIKGPADSR
+76 QLKMQGPTDSR

-99 LVAGLNA
+99 LIAGLTA
-106 IENIFLAKPLQTY
+106 SENIFLAKPLQTY
-119 SVIHLQQEYS
+119 SFIHLQQEYV

-135 AKLGADFDPRTPC
+135 DKLGADFDPRTPC
-148 RLLSVAQMQL
+148 RLLSVAQMQI

-195 LKKVGMGIIYVSHR
+195 LKKSGLGIIYVSHR
-209 LDEVFKIADRMQVLR
+209 LDEVFQIADRMQVLR
-224 DGAEVATSAANAT
+224 DGAEVATTAANAT
-237 TQSQIIKWM
+237 TQTQIIKWM
-246 VGREIEPSRISKNE
+246 VGRDIEQSGVSKKE
-260 GAGKVVIRALGLTH
+260 VSGKVVMSAKGLTK
-274 GLKVRNVSLEI
+274 GVKVKNVSLEI
-285 CEGEILGLTGLVG
+285 REGEILGLTGLVG

-331 REAIGEGIFLLT
+331 SEAISQGIFLLT

-350 LFLNRPVHENFSI
+350 LFLDRPVHENFSI

-373 MINKAREMKA
+373 MINKAKEIKA
-383 FLSHKD
+383 FLNHKD
-389 SMGIRVASPLI
+389 SMGIRVSSPLI
-400 KVGNLSGGN
+400 RVGNLSGGN
-409 QQKVLLARWLERKGK
+409 QQKVLLARWLERKGR

-432 RGVDVGAK
+432 SGVDVGAK

-451 AAGNAILL
+451 AEGNAILL

-474 LVMHEGRIQGEI
+474 LVMHEGQIKGEI
-486 TDVAKATQE
+486 KDVAKATQE

>member
-1 MVMNTDSLTQV
+1 MNPEPLKQI
-12 KLLKMSG
+12 KLLKMVG

-25 GVKALRGVTVELFK
+25 GVKALRGVTVELAK

-67 AGVIFIDGK
+67 TGDIFVDGQ
-76 QLKIKGPADSR
+76 QLKMQGPTDSR

-99 LVAGLNA
+99 LIAGLTA
-106 IENIFLAKPLQTY
+106 SENIFLAKPLQTY
-119 SVIHLQQEYS
+119 SFIHLQQEYV

-135 AKLGADFDPRTPC
+135 DKLGADFDPRTPC
-148 RLLSVAQMQL
+148 RLLSVAQMQI

-195 LKKVGMGIIYVSHR
+195 LKKSGLGIIYVSHR
-209 LDEVFKIADRMQVLR
+209 LDEVFQIADRMQVLR
-224 DGAEVATSAANAT
+224 DGAEVATTAANAT
-237 TQSQIIKWM
+237 TQTQIIKWM
-246 VGREIEPSRISKNE
+246 VGRDIEQSGVSKKE
-260 GAGKVVIRALGLTH
+260 VSGKVVMSAKGLTK
-274 GLKVRNVSLEI
+274 GVKVKNVSLEI
-285 CEGEILGLTGLVG
+285 REGEILGLTGLVG

-331 REAIGEGIFLLT
+331 SEAISQGIFLLT

-350 LFLNRPVHENFSI
+350 LFLDRPVHENFSI

-373 MINKAREMKA
+373 MINKAKEIKA
-383 FLSHKD
+383 FLKHKD
-389 SMGIRVASPLI
+389 SMGIRVSSPLI
-400 KVGNLSGGN
+400 RVGNLSGGN
-409 QQKVLLARWLERKGK
+409 QQKVLLARWLERKGR

-451 AAGNAILL
+451 AEGNAILL

-474 LVMHEGRIQGEI
+474 LVMHEGQIKGEI
-486 TDVAKATQE
+486 KDVAKATQE

>member
-1 MVMNTDSLTQV
+1 MNPEPLKQI
-12 KLLKMSG
+12 KLLKMVG

-25 GVKALRGVTVELFK
+25 GVKALRGVTVELAK

-67 AGVIFIDGK
+67 TGDIFVDGQ
-76 QLKIKGPADSR
+76 QLKMQGPTDSR

-99 LVAGLNA
+99 LIAGLTA
-106 IENIFLAKPLQTY
+106 SENIFLAKPLQTY
-119 SVIHLQQEYS
+119 SFIHLQQEYV

-135 AKLGADFDPRTPC
+135 DKLGADFDPRTPC
-148 RLLSVAQMQL
+148 RLLSVAQMQI
-158 VEIAKALSDKASIL
+158 VELAKALSDKASIL

-195 LKKVGMGIIYVSHR
+195 LKKSGMGIIYVSHR
-209 LDEVFKIADRMQVLR
+209 LDEVFQIADRMQVLR
-224 DGAEVATSAANAT
+224 DGAEVATTAANAT
-237 TQSQIIKWM
+237 TQTQIIKWM
-246 VGREIEPSRISKNE
+246 VGRDIEQSGVSKKE
-260 GAGKVVIRALGLTH
+260 VSGKVVMSAKGLTK
-274 GLKVRNVSLEI
+274 GVKVKNVSLEI
-285 CEGEILGLTGLVG
+285 REGEILGLTGLVG

-306 ILAGADIPEKG
+306 ILAAADIPEKG

-331 REAIGEGIFLLT
+331 TEAIGQGIFLLT

-350 LFLNRPVHENFSI
+350 LFLDRPVHENFSI

-373 MINKAREMKA
+373 MINKAREIKA
-383 FLSHKD
+383 FLNHKD
-389 SMGIRVASPLI
+389 SMGIRVSSPLI
-400 KVGNLSGGN
+400 RVGNLSGGN

-451 AAGNAILL
+451 AEGNAILL
-459 ISSELPEVL
+459 ISSELLEVL

-474 LVMHEGRIQGEI
+474 LVMHEGQIKGEI
-486 TDVAKATQE
+486 KDVSNATQE
-495 QIMELAIQ
+495 QIMEIAIQ

>member
-1 MVMNTDSLTQV
+1 MNPETLKQTI
-12 KLLKMSG
+12 LLKMVG

-25 GVKALRGVTVELFK
+25 GVKALRGVTVELAK

-67 AGVIFIDGK
+67 TGDIFVDGQ
-76 QLKIKGPADSR
+76 QLKMQGPADSR

-99 LVAGLNA
+99 LIAGLSA
-106 IENIFLAKPLQTY
+106 SENIFLAKPLQTY
-119 SVIHLQQEYS
+119 SFIHLQQEYV

-135 AKLGADFDPRTPC
+135 DKLGADFDPRTPC

-195 LKKVGMGIIYVSHR
+195 LKKSGMGIIYVSHR
-209 LDEVFKIADRMQVLR
+209 LDEVFQIADRMQVLR
-224 DGAEVATSAANAT
+224 DGAEVATTAANAT
-237 TQSQIIKWM
+237 TQTQIIKWM
-246 VGREIEPSRISKNE
+246 VGRDIEQSGVSKKE
-260 GAGKVVIRALGLTH
+260 VGGKVVLSAKGLTK
-274 GLKVRNVSLEI
+274 GAKVKNVSLEI
-285 CEGEILGLTGLVG
+285 REGEILGLTGLVG

-331 REAIGEGIFLLT
+331 SEAIGLGIFLLT

-350 LFLNRPVHENFSI
+350 LFLDRPVHENFSI

-373 MINKAREMKA
+373 IINKAKEIKA
-383 FLSHKD
+383 FLNHKD
-389 SMGIRVASPLI
+389 SMGIRVSSPLI
-400 KVGNLSGGN
+400 RVGNLSGGN

-451 AAGNAILL
+451 AEGNAILL

-474 LVMHEGRIQGEI
+474 LVMHEGQIKGEI
-486 TDVAKATQE
+486 KDVAKATQE

>member
-1 MVMNTDSLTQV
+1 MNPETLKQTR
-12 KLLKMSG
+12 LLKMVG

-25 GVKALRGVTVELFK
+25 GVKALRGVTVEIAK

-67 AGVIFIDGK
+67 TGDIFVDGQ
-76 QLKIKGPADSR
+76 QLKMQGPSDSR

-99 LVAGLNA
+99 LIAGLSA
-106 IENIFLAKPLQTY
+106 SENIFLAKPLQTY
-119 SVIHLQQEYS
+119 SFIHLQQEYS

-135 AKLGADFDPRTPC
+135 DKLGADFDPRTPC

-195 LKKVGMGIIYVSHR
+195 LKKSGMGIIYVSHR
-209 LDEVFKIADRMQVLR
+209 LDEVFQIADRMQVLR
-224 DGAEVATSAANAT
+224 DGAEVATTAANAT
-237 TQSQIIKWM
+237 TQTQIIKWM
-246 VGREIEPSRISKNE
+246 VGRDIEQSGVSKKE
-260 GAGKVVIRALGLTH
+260 VGGKVVISAKGLTN
-274 GLKVRNVSLEI
+274 GLKVKNVSLEI
-285 CEGEILGLTGLVG
+285 REGEILGLTGLVG

-306 ILAGADIPEKG
+306 ILAGADIPENG

-331 REAIGEGIFLLT
+331 SEAIGQGIFLLT

-350 LFLNRPVHENFSI
+350 LFLDRPVHENFSI

-373 MINKAREMKA
+373 MINKAREIKA

-389 SMGIRVASPLI
+389 SMGIRVSSPLI
-400 KVGNLSGGN
+400 RVGNLSGGN

-451 AAGNAILL
+451 SEGNAILL

-474 LVMHEGRIQGEI
+474 LVMHEGQIKGEI
-486 TDVAKATQE
+486 KDVAKATQE

>member
-1 MVMNTDSLTQV
+1 MNPETLKQTI
-12 KLLKMSG
+12 LLKMVG

-25 GVKALRGVTVELFK
+25 GVKALRGVTVELAK

-67 AGVIFIDGK
+67 TGDIFVDGQ
-76 QLKIKGPADSR
+76 QLKMQGPSDSR
-87 NAGIAVIHQEFS
+87 NAGIAVIHQEFA
-99 LVAGLNA
+99 LVAGLSA
-106 IENIFLAKPLQTY
+106 SENIFLAKPLQTY
-119 SVIHLQQEYS
+119 SFIHLQQEYV

-135 AKLGADFDPRTPC
+135 DKLGADFDPRTPC

-195 LKKVGMGIIYVSHR
+195 LKKSGMGIIYVSHR
-209 LDEVFKIADRMQVLR
+209 LDEVFQIADRMQVLR
-224 DGAEVATSAANAT
+224 DGAEVATTAANAT
-237 TQSQIIKWM
+237 TQTQIIKWM
-246 VGREIEPSRISKNE
+246 VGRDIEQSGVSKKE
-260 GAGKVVIRALGLTH
+260 VGGKVTFSAKGLTN
-274 GLKVRNVSLEI
+274 GVKVKNVSLEI
-285 CEGEILGLTGLVG
+285 REGEILGLTGLVG

-331 REAIGEGIFLLT
+331 SEAIGQGIFLLT

-350 LFLNRPVHENFSI
+350 LFLERPVHENFSI

-373 MINKAREMKA
+373 MINKAREIKA
-383 FLSHKD
+383 FLNHKD
-389 SMGIRVASPLI
+389 SMGIRVSSPLI
-400 KVGNLSGGN
+400 RVGNLSGGN
-409 QQKVLLARWLERKGK
+409 QQKVLLARWLERKGR

-451 AAGNAILL
+451 AEGNAILL

-474 LVMHEGRIQGEI
+474 LVMHEGQIKGEI
-486 TDVAKATQE
+486 KDVGNATQE

>member
-1 MVMNTDSLTQV
+1 MNPETLKQTI
-12 KLLKMSG
+12 LLKMVG

-25 GVKALRGVTVELFK
+25 GVKALRGVTVELAK

-67 AGVIFIDGK
+67 TGDIFVDGQ
-76 QLKIKGPADSR
+76 QLKMQGPADSR

-99 LVAGLNA
+99 LIAGLSA
-106 IENIFLAKPLQTY
+106 SENIFLAKPLQTY
-119 SVIHLQQEYS
+119 SFIHLQQEYV

-135 AKLGADFDPRTPC
+135 DKLGADFDPRTPC

-158 VEIAKALSDKASIL
+158 VEIAKALSEKASIL

-195 LKKVGMGIIYVSHR
+195 LKKSGMGIIYVSHR
-209 LDEVFKIADRMQVLR
+209 LDEVFQIADRMQVLR
-224 DGAEVATSAANAT
+224 DGAEVATTAANAT
-237 TQSQIIKWM
+237 TQTQIIKWM
-246 VGREIEPSRISKNE
+246 VGRDIEQSGVSKKE
-260 GAGKVVIRALGLTH
+260 VGGKVVMRAKGLTN
-274 GLKVRNVSLEI
+274 GVKVKNVSLEI
-285 CEGEILGLTGLVG
+285 REGEILGLTGLVG

-331 REAIGEGIFLLT
+331 SEAIGLGIFLLT

-350 LFLNRPVHENFSI
+350 LFLDRPVHENFSI

-373 MINKAREMKA
+373 MINKAREIKA
-383 FLSHKD
+383 FLNHKD
-389 SMGIRVASPLI
+389 SMGIRVSSPLI
-400 KVGNLSGGN
+400 RVGNLSGGN

-451 AAGNAILL
+451 AEGNAILL

-474 LVMHEGRIQGEI
+474 LVMHEGQIKGEI
-486 TDVAKATQE
+486 KDVAKATQE

>member
-1 MVMNTDSLTQV
+1 MNPETLKQTI
-12 KLLKMSG
+12 LLKMVG

-25 GVKALRGVTVELFK
+25 GVKALRGVTVELAK

-67 AGVIFIDGK
+67 TGDIFVDGQ
-76 QLKIKGPADSR
+76 QLKMQGPSDSR

-99 LVAGLNA
+99 LIAGLSA
-106 IENIFLAKPLQTY
+106 SENIFLAKPLQTY
-119 SVIHLQQEYS
+119 SFIHLQQEYV

-135 AKLGADFDPRTPC
+135 DKLGADFDPRTRC
-148 RLLSVAQMQL
+148 KRLSVAQMQL

-195 LKKVGMGIIYVSHR
+195 LKKSGMGIIYVSHR
-209 LDEVFKIADRMQVLR
+209 LDEVFQIADRMQVLR
-224 DGAEVATSAANAT
+224 DGAEVATTAANST
-237 TQSQIIKWM
+237 TQTQIIKWM
-246 VGREIEPSRISKNE
+246 VGRDIEQSGVSKKE
-260 GAGKVVIRALGLTH
+260 VGGKVALSAKGLTK
-274 GLKVRNVSLEI
+274 GAKVKNVSLEI
-285 CEGEILGLTGLVG
+285 REGEILGLTGLVG

-331 REAIGEGIFLLT
+331 SEAIGLGIFLLT

-350 LFLNRPVHENFSI
+350 LFLDRPVHENFSI

-373 MINKAREMKA
+373 MINKGREIKA

-389 SMGIRVASPLI
+389 SMGIRVSSPLI
-400 KVGNLSGGN
+400 RVGNLSGGN

-451 AAGNAILL
+451 AEGNAILL

-474 LVMHEGRIQGEI
+474 LVMHEGQIKGEI
-486 TDVAKATQE
+486 KDVAKATQE

>member
-1 MVMNTDSLTQV
+1 MNPETLKQTR
-12 KLLKMSG
+12 LLKMVG

-25 GVKALRGVTVELFK
+25 GVKALRGVTVELAK

-67 AGVIFIDGK
+67 TGDIFVDGQ
-76 QLKIKGPADSR
+76 QLKMQGPSDSR

-99 LVAGLNA
+99 LIAGLSA
-106 IENIFLAKPLQTY
+106 SENIFLAKPLQTY
-119 SVIHLQQEYS
+119 SFIHLQQEYS

-135 AKLGADFDPRTPC
+135 DKLGADFDPRTPC

-195 LKKVGMGIIYVSHR
+195 LKKSGMGIIYVSHR
-209 LDEVFKIADRMQVLR
+209 LDEVFQIADRMQVLR
-224 DGAEVATSAANAT
+224 DGAEVATTAANAT
-237 TQSQIIKWM
+237 TQTQIIKWM
-246 VGREIEPSRISKNE
+246 VGRDIEQSGVSKKE
-260 GAGKVVIRALGLTH
+260 VGGKVVISAKGLTN
-274 GLKVRNVSLEI
+274 GVKVKNVSLEI
-285 CEGEILGLTGLVG
+285 RESEILGLTGLVG

-331 REAIGEGIFLLT
+331 SEAIGQGIFLLT

-350 LFLNRPVHENFSI
+350 LFLDRPVHENFSI

-373 MINKAREMKA
+373 MINKAREIKA

-389 SMGIRVASPLI
+389 SMGIRVSSPLI
-400 KVGNLSGGN
+400 RVGNLSGGN

-451 AAGNAILL
+451 AEGNAILL

-474 LVMHEGRIQGEI
+474 LVMHEGQIKGEI
-486 TDVAKATQE
+486 KDVANATQE

>member
-1 MVMNTDSLTQV
+1 MNPETLKQTI
-12 KLLKMSG
+12 LLKMVG

-25 GVKALRGVTVELFK
+25 GVKALRGVTVELAK

-67 AGVIFIDGK
+67 TGDIFVDGQ
-76 QLKIKGPADSR
+76 QLKMQGPSDSR
-87 NAGIAVIHQEFS
+87 NAGIAVIHQEFA
-99 LVAGLNA
+99 LVAGLSA
-106 IENIFLAKPLQTY
+106 SENIFLAKPLQTY
-119 SVIHLQQEYS
+119 SFIHLQQEYV

-135 AKLGADFDPRTPC
+135 DKLGADFDPRTPC

-195 LKKVGMGIIYVSHR
+195 LKKSGMGIIYVSHR
-209 LDEVFKIADRMQVLR
+209 LDEVFQIADRMQVLR
-224 DGAEVATSAANAT
+224 DGAEVATTAANAT
-237 TQSQIIKWM
+237 TQTQIIKWM
-246 VGREIEPSRISKNE
+246 VGRDIEQSGVSKKE
-260 GAGKVVIRALGLTH
+260 VGGKVALSAKGLTK
-274 GLKVRNVSLEI
+274 GAKVKNVSLEI
-285 CEGEILGLTGLVG
+285 REGEILGLTGLVG

-331 REAIGEGIFLLT
+331 SEAIGLGIFLLT

-350 LFLNRPVHENFSI
+350 LFLDRPVHENFSI

-373 MINKAREMKA
+373 MINKAREIKA

-389 SMGIRVASPLI
+389 SMGIRVSSPLI
-400 KVGNLSGGN
+400 RVGNLSGGN

-451 AAGNAILL
+451 AEGNAILL

-468 ALSDRI
+468 ALSERI
-474 LVMHEGRIQGEI
+474 LVMHEGQIKGEI
-486 TDVAKATQE
+486 KDVAKATQE

>member
-1 MVMNTDSLTQV
+1 MNPETLKQTR
-12 KLLKMSG
+12 LLKMVG

-25 GVKALRGVTVELFK
+25 GVKALRGVTVELAK

-67 AGVIFIDGK
+67 AGDIFVDGQ
-76 QLKIKGPADSR
+76 QLKMQGPADSR

-99 LVAGLNA
+99 LIAGLSA

-119 SVIHLQQEYS
+119 SFIHLQQEYV

-135 AKLGADFDPRTPC
+135 DKLGADFDPRTPC

-195 LKKVGMGIIYVSHR
+195 LKKSGMGIIYVSHR
-209 LDEVFKIADRMQVLR
+209 LDEVFQIADRMQVLR
-224 DGAEVATSAANAT
+224 DGAEVATTAANAT
-237 TQSQIIKWM
+237 TQTQIIKWM
-246 VGREIEPSRISKNE
+246 VGRDIEQSGVSKKE
-260 GAGKVVIRALGLTH
+260 VGGKVVMSAKGLTK
-274 GLKVRNVSLEI
+274 GVKVKNVSLEI
-285 CEGEILGLTGLVG
+285 REGEILGLTGLVG

-331 REAIGEGIFLLT
+331 SEAIGLGIFLLT

-350 LFLNRPVHENFSI
+350 LFLDRPVHENFSI

-373 MINKAREMKA
+373 MINKAREIKA

-389 SMGIRVASPLI
+389 SMGIRVSSPLI
-400 KVGNLSGGN
+400 RVGNLSGGN

-451 AAGNAILL
+451 AEGNAILL

-474 LVMHEGRIQGEI
+474 LVMHEGQIKGEI
-486 TDVAKATQE
+486 KDVAKATQE

>member
-1 MVMNTDSLTQV
+1 MNPETLKQTI
-12 KLLKMSG
+12 LLKMVG

-25 GVKALRGVTVELFK
+25 GVKALRGVTVELAK

-67 AGVIFIDGK
+67 TGDIFVDGQ
-76 QLKIKGPADSR
+76 QLKMQGPADSR

-99 LVAGLNA
+99 LIAGLSA

-119 SVIHLQQEYS
+119 SFIHLQQEYV

-135 AKLGADFDPRTPC
+135 DKLGADFDPRTPC

-195 LKKVGMGIIYVSHR
+195 LKKSGMGIIYVSHR
-209 LDEVFKIADRMQVLR
+209 LDEVFQIADRMQVLR
-224 DGAEVATSAANAT
+224 DGAEVATTAANAT
-237 TQSQIIKWM
+237 TQTQIIKWM
-246 VGREIEPSRISKNE
+246 VGRDIEQSGVSKKE
-260 GAGKVVIRALGLTH
+260 VGGKVVMSAKGLTK
-274 GLKVRNVSLEI
+274 GVKVKNVSLEI
-285 CEGEILGLTGLVG
+285 REGEILGLTGLVG

-331 REAIGEGIFLLT
+331 SEAIGLGIFLLT

-350 LFLNRPVHENFSI
+350 LFLDRPVHENFSI

-373 MINKAREMKA
+373 MINKAREIKA
-383 FLSHKD
+383 FLNHKD
-389 SMGIRVASPLI
+389 SMGIRVSSPLI
-400 KVGNLSGGN
+400 RVGNLSGGN

-451 AAGNAILL
+451 AEGNAILL

-474 LVMHEGRIQGEI
+474 LVMHEGQIKGEI
-486 TDVAKATQE
+486 KDVAKATQE

>member
-1 MVMNTDSLTQV
+1 MNPETLKQT
-12 KLLKMSG
+12 KLLEMVG

-25 GVKALRGVTVELFK
+25 GVKALRGVTVELAK

-67 AGVIFIDGK
+67 TGDIFVDGQ
-76 QLKIKGPADSR
+76 QLKMQGPTDSR

-99 LVAGLNA
+99 LIAGLTA
-106 IENIFLAKPLQTY
+106 SENIFLAKPLQTY
-119 SVIHLQQEYS
+119 SFIHLQQEYV

-135 AKLGADFDPRTPC
+135 DKLGADFDPRTPC
-148 RLLSVAQMQL
+148 RLLSVAQMQI

-195 LKKVGMGIIYVSHR
+195 LKKSGLGIIYVSHR
-209 LDEVFKIADRMQVLR
+209 LDEVFQIADRMQVLR
-224 DGAEVATSAANAT
+224 DGAEVATTAANAT
-237 TQSQIIKWM
+237 TQTQIIKWM
-246 VGREIEPSRISKNE
+246 VGRDIEQSGVSKKE
-260 GAGKVVIRALGLTH
+260 VSGKVVMSAKGLTK
-274 GLKVRNVSLEI
+274 GVKVKNVSLEI
-285 CEGEILGLTGLVG
+285 REGEILGLTGLVG

-331 REAIGEGIFLLT
+331 SEAISQGIFLLT

-350 LFLNRPVHENFSI
+350 LFLDRPVHENFSI

-373 MINKAREMKA
+373 MINKAKEIKA
-383 FLSHKD
+383 FLNHKD
-389 SMGIRVASPLI
+389 SMGIRVSSPLI
-400 KVGNLSGGN
+400 RVGNLSGGN
-409 QQKVLLARWLERKGK
+409 QQKVLLARWLERKGR

-451 AAGNAILL
+451 AEGNAILL

-474 LVMHEGRIQGEI
+474 LVMHEGQIKGEI
-486 TDVAKATQE
+486 KDVAKATQE

>member
-1 MVMNTDSLTQV
+1 MNPEPLKQI
-12 KLLKMSG
+12 KLLKMVG

-25 GVKALRGVTVELFK
+25 GVKALRGVTVELAK

-67 AGVIFIDGK
+67 TGDIFVDGQ
-76 QLKIKGPADSR
+76 QLKMQGPTDSR

-99 LVAGLNA
+99 LIAGLTA
-106 IENIFLAKPLQTY
+106 SENIFLAKPLQTY
-119 SVIHLQQEYS
+119 SFIHLQQEYV

-135 AKLGADFDPRTPC
+135 DKLGADFDPRTPC
-148 RLLSVAQMQL
+148 RLLSVAQMQI

-195 LKKVGMGIIYVSHR
+195 LKKSGLGIIYVSHR
-209 LDEVFKIADRMQVLR
+209 LDEVFQIADRMQVLR
-224 DGAEVATSAANAT
+224 DGAEVATTAANAT
-237 TQSQIIKWM
+237 TQTQIIKWM
-246 VGREIEPSRISKNE
+246 VGRDIEQSGVSKKE
-260 GAGKVVIRALGLTH
+260 VSGKVVMSAKGLTK
-274 GLKVRNVSLEI
+274 GVKVKNVSLEI
-285 CEGEILGLTGLVG
+285 REGEILGLTGLVG

-331 REAIGEGIFLLT
+331 SEAISQGIFLLT

-350 LFLNRPVHENFSI
+350 LFLDRPVHENFSI

-373 MINKAREMKA
+373 MINKAKEIKA
-383 FLSHKD
+383 FLNHKD
-389 SMGIRVASPLI
+389 SMGIRVSSPLI
-400 KVGNLSGGN
+400 RVGNLSGGN
-409 QQKVLLARWLERKGK
+409 QQKVLLARWLERKGR

-451 AAGNAILL
+451 AEGNAILL
-459 ISSELPEVL
+459 ISSELLEVL

-474 LVMHEGRIQGEI
+474 LVMHEGQIKGEI
-486 TDVAKATQE
+486 KDVAKATQE

>member
-1 MVMNTDSLTQV
+1 MNPETLKQI
-12 KLLKMSG
+12 KLLKMVG

-25 GVKALRGVTVELFK
+25 GVKALRGVTVELAK

-67 AGVIFIDGK
+67 TGDIFVDGH
-76 QLKIKGPADSR
+76 QLKMQGPADSR

-99 LVAGLNA
+99 LIAGLSA
-106 IENIFLAKPLQTY
+106 IENIFLGKPLQTY
-119 SVIHLQQEYS
+119 SFIHLQQEYV

-135 AKLGADFDPRTPC
+135 DKLGADFDPRTMC
-148 RLLSVAQMQL
+148 KRLSVAQMQL

-195 LKKVGMGIIYVSHR
+195 LKKSGMGIIYVSHR
-209 LDEVFKIADRMQVLR
+209 LDEVFQIADRMQVLR
-224 DGAEVATSAANAT
+224 DGAEVATTAANAT
-237 TQSQIIKWM
+237 TQTQIIKWM
-246 VGREIEPSRISKNE
+246 VGRDIEQSGVSKKE
-260 GAGKVVIRALGLTH
+260 VTGKMALSAKGLTK
-274 GLKVRNVSLEI
+274 GFKVKNVSLEI
-285 CEGEILGLTGLVG
+285 REGEILGLTGLVG

-331 REAIGEGIFLLT
+331 SEAIGLGIFLLT

-350 LFLNRPVHENFSI
+350 LFLDRPVHENFSI

-373 MINKAREMKA
+373 MINKGREIKA
-383 FLSHKD
+383 FLNHKD
-389 SMGIRVASPLI
+389 SMGIRVSSPLI
-400 KVGNLSGGN
+400 RVGNLSGGN
-409 QQKVLLARWLERKGK
+409 QQKVLLARWLERKGR

-451 AAGNAILL
+451 AEGNAILL
-459 ISSELPEVL
+459 ISSELLEVL

-474 LVMHEGRIQGEI
+474 LVMHEGQIKGEI
-486 TDVAKATQE
+486 KDVAKATQE

>member
-1 MVMNTDSLTQV
+1 MNTRAPGQS
-12 KLLKMSG
+12 KLLTMAG

-25 GVKALRGVTVELFK
+25 GVKALCGVTVELSK

-53 STLIKILAGAFQPD
+53 STLIKILAGAYQPD
-67 AGVIFIDGK
+67 AGEIFVDGQ
-76 QLKIKGPADSR
+76 QLKMQGPADSR
-87 NAGIAVIHQEFS
+87 KAGIAVIHQEFS
-99 LVAGLNA
+99 LVTGLSA
-106 IENIFLAKPLQTY
+106 CENIFLARPLQTY
-119 SVIHLQQEYS
+119 SVIHLQQEYI

-135 AKLGADFDPRTPC
+135 DKLGADFDPRTPC
-148 RLLSVAQMQL
+148 RRLSVAQMQL

-195 LKKVGMGIIYVSHR
+195 LKKSGMGIIYVSHR
-209 LDEVFKIADRMQVLR
+209 LDEVFEIADRMQVLR
-224 DGAEVATSAANAT
+224 DGAEVATTATHFT
-237 TQSQIIKWM
+237 TQAQIIKWM
-246 VGREIEPSRISKNE
+246 VGREINSRAVSKKE
-260 GAGKVVIRALGLTH
+260 VVGKVVLDAMGLTH
-274 GLKVRNVSLEI
+274 GIKVKNVSLEI
-285 CEGEILGLTGLVG
+285 RSGEILGLTGLVG

-306 ILAGADIPEKG
+306 IIAGADIPEKG
-317 EISIEGRKLNLRSV
+317 GISLEGRKLNLQSV
-331 REAIGEGIFLLT
+331 GEAIREGIFLLT

-350 LFLNRPVHENFSI
+350 LFLDRPVHENFSI

-373 MINKAREMKA
+373 MINKAREIKA
-383 FLSHKD
+383 FLSHKET
-389 SMGIRVASPLI
+389 MGIRVSTPF
-400 KVGNLSGGN
+400 VRVRNLSGGN

-451 AAGNAILL
+451 SEGNAILL

-474 LVMHEGRIQGEI
+474 LVMHEGQIKGEI
-486 TDVAKATQE
+486 KDVANATQE
-495 QIMELAIQ
+495 QIMEIAIQ

>member
-1 MVMNTDSLTQV
+1 MSIDLLAQT
-12 KLLKMSG
+12 KLLKMAG

-25 GVKALRGVTVELFK
+25 GVKALRGVTVELSK

-67 AGVIFIDGK
+67 AGVIFVEGQ
-76 QLKIKGPADSR
+76 QLKMQGPSDSHH
-87 NAGIAVIHQEFS
+87 AGIAVIHQEFA
-99 LVAGLNA
+99 LVAGLSA
-106 IENIFLAKPLQTY
+106 SENIFLAKPLQTY
-119 SVIHLQQEYS
+119 SVIHLQQEYA

-135 AKLGADFDPRTPC
+135 DKLGADFDPRTPC
-148 RLLSVAQMQL
+148 RRLSVAQMQL
-158 VEIAKALSDKASIL
+158 VEIAKALSNKASIL

-188 LFILLDQ
+188 LFILLHQ
-195 LKKVGMGIIYVSHR
+195 LKKSGMGIIYVSHR
-209 LDEVFKIADRMQVLR
+209 LDEVFQIADRMQVLR
-224 DGAEVATSAANAT
+224 DGAEVATTAASAT
-237 TQSQIIKWM
+237 TQTQIIKWM
-246 VGREIEPSRISKNE
+246 VGRDIEQRCVSQKE
-260 GAGKVVIRALGLTH
+260 VAGEVVLRATGLTN
-274 GLKVRNVSLEI
+274 GARVKNVNLEI
-285 CEGEILGLTGLVG
+285 QRGEILGLTGLIG

-317 EISIEGRKLNLRSV
+317 EISMEGRKLNLRSV
-331 REAIGEGIFLLT
+331 SEAIAEGIFLLT

-350 LFLNRPVHENFSI
+350 LFLERPVHENFSI

-373 MINKAREMKA
+373 MINKVREIKA

-389 SMGIRVASPLI
+389 SMGIRVSSPFV

-451 AAGNAILL
+451 AEGNAILL

-474 LVMHEGRIQGEI
+474 LVMHQGQIKGEI
-486 TDVAKATQE
+486 KDVGNATQE

>member
-1 MVMNTDSLTQV
+1 MNPQTLKQTR
-12 KLLKMSG
+12 LLKMVG

-25 GVKALRGVTVELFK
+25 GVKALRGVTVELAK

-67 AGVIFIDGK
+67 TGDIFVDGQ
-76 QLKIKGPADSR
+76 QLKMQGPSDSR

-99 LVAGLNA
+99 LIAGLSA
-106 IENIFLAKPLQTY
+106 SENIFLAKPLQTY
-119 SVIHLQQEYS
+119 SVIHLQQEYV

-135 AKLGADFDPRTPC
+135 DKLGADFDPRTPC

-179 ALTPRETSR
+179 ALTPRETTR

-195 LKKVGMGIIYVSHR
+195 LKKSGMGIIYVSHR
-209 LDEVFKIADRMQVLR
+209 LDEVFQIADRMQVLR
-224 DGAEVATSAANAT
+224 DGAEVATTAANAT
-237 TQSQIIKWM
+237 TQTQIIKWM
-246 VGREIEPSRISKNE
+246 VGRDIEQSGVSKNE
-260 GAGKVVIRALGLTH
+260 VSGKVVISAKGLTN
-274 GLKVRNVSLEI
+274 GVKVKNVSLEI
-285 CEGEILGLTGLVG
+285 REGEILGLTGLVG

-331 REAIGEGIFLLT
+331 SEAIDQGIFLLT

-350 LFLNRPVHENFSI
+350 LFLDRPVHENFSI

-373 MINKAREMKA
+373 MINKAKEIKA
-383 FLSHKD
+383 FLNHKD
-389 SMGIRVASPLI
+389 SMGIRVSSPLI
-400 KVGNLSGGN
+400 RVGNLSGGN

-451 AAGNAILL
+451 AEGNAILL

-474 LVMHEGRIQGEI
+474 LVMHEGQIKGEI
-486 TDVAKATQE
+486 KDVANATQE